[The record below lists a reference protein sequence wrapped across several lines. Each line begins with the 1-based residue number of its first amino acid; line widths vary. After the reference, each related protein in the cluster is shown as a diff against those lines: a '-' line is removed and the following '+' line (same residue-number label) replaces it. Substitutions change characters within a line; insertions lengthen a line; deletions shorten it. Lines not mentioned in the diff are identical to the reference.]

1 MNNYFIEENVLTDDE
16 CVSLIN
22 FYNQNTSDVNLW
34 HNQTI
39 PVPIHTLRVIQ
50 NPVITNLNV
59 FKLIENKYKNIFNYN
74 KLDNLEIVKWPE
86 TSYAIEHFDGD
97 DKMAFFIHLND
108 EFEGGENELVNI
120 HKVKPKKGR
129 MSLFDNGKIL
139 HKVNKVSKGDRFMLA
154 GWYQ

>member
-50 NPVITNLNV
+50 NPVITNLSV
-59 FKLIENKYKNIFNYN
+59 FKLIENKYKNIFNY
-74 KLDNLEIVKWPE
+74 
-86 TSYAIEHFDGD
+86 
-97 DKMAFFIHLND
+97 
-108 EFEGGENELVNI
+108 
-120 HKVKPKKGR
+120 
-129 MSLFDNGKIL
+129 IL
-139 HKVNKVSKGDRFMLA
+139 YKFL
-154 GWYQ
+154 

>member
-1 MNNYFIEENVLTDDE
+1 MSNYFIEENVLTDDE

-22 FYNQNTSDVNLW
+22 FYNQNTSDINSW
-34 HNQTI
+34 HNQII
-39 PVPIHTLRVIQ
+39 PVPIHTLRVTQ
-50 NPVITNLNV
+50 NPVITNLKF

-139 HKVNKVSKGDRFMLA
+139 HKVNKVSKGDRYVLS